1 MSAVNR
7 EQEVSLSDNYVLLL
21 QDTIKESRVLRP
33 GCLAE
38 KEDQVESRLEQLFT
52 KVEELCDKV
61 TNADS
66 CRKRKRTNS
75 SSVKVPRQCRV
86 RSVCFIS
93 FNLVIEETFF
103 PDVFYGKNVLTL
115 FKLKFKLSFVLYC
128 DGFHFA
134 LF

>member
-1 MSAVNR
+1 M
-7 EQEVSLSDNYVLLL
+7 
-21 QDTIKESRVLRP
+21 
-33 GCLAE
+33 
-38 KEDQVESRLEQLFT
+38 
-52 KVEELCDKV
+52 EELCDKV

-93 FNLVIEETFF
+93 FNLAIEETFF

-128 DGFHFA
+128 DGMNGIA
-134 LF
+134 LFEAFILPCFSRSGMVCHICYVYEISVIV